1 MSKMKFKMFQV
12 LNSKTLSVTKSNEIF
27 QLIFFTE
34 DDGASEDPK
43 LILATEYKIVSQ
55 GKDFL
60 MVNKQKQS
68 FSKTLNIIFN

>member
-1 MSKMKFKMFQV
+1 MKF
-12 LNSKTLSVTKSNEIF
+12 
-27 QLIFFTE
+27 FFTE

-60 MVNKQKQS
+60 MVNKAKHLFQKII
-68 FSKTLNIIFN
+68 LN

>member
-1 MSKMKFKMFQV
+1 MKF
-12 LNSKTLSVTKSNEIF
+12 
-27 QLIFFTE
+27 FFTE

-60 MVNKQKQS
+60 MVNKQKHLFHKS
-68 FSKTLNIIFN
+68 F